1 MVNRPPDLYLSPMT
15 TTGERN
21 DEGAS
26 PELSTIVVTIG
37 LADWTGA
44 KLPLRRAHEYK
55 TTIDAVLHGHDFQPF
70 LQASGSGFWEDYAE
84 PTAVYA
90 GFLPTDRLPE
100 LRQALQVQASF
111 FGQDA
116 IGLIVHGCTDAPS
129 YVTAGV

>member
-1 MVNRPPDLYLSPMT
+1 MT
-15 TTGERN
+15 TTGKRN
-21 DEGAS
+21 DGTGDS
-26 PELSTIVVTIG
+26 PELSTI
-37 LADWTGA
+37 
-44 KLPLRRAHEYK
+44 KLPLRRAHEYQ
-55 TTIDAVLHGHDFQPF
+55 TTVDAVLHAHDFQPF
-70 LQASGSGFWEDYAE
+70 LHAQGSEFWEDYAE

-111 FGQDA
+111 FSQDA